1 MPPRLPKSLAAA
13 SARCSSF
20 FVAPVTQRFAVASLH
35 STASLSGPRQL
46 PPSSGASFLNL
57 DSESGRAQPAD
68 GSSPSTAS
76 ASASAS
82 TSSSS
87 PSSAFTNSLRAQ
99 GPRYMG
105 ARSATNSDANAALS
119 SVLFDSEAR
128 RLMYERREERKRST
142 LERMAERKVSED
154 YARHMPRRWNQ
165 GDVYAPHDLS
175 HAEARK
181 WKKAAQPTEDIVDM
195 LGINPL
201 DEYRNFRMISDFM
214 TTMGRI
220 RPAMDTALRPVNQ
233 RRMAKAIR
241 RAIGLGI
248 HPSVHKHPEILA
260 ASMVGLPKPS
270 YTALPENR
278 KKSFRA

>member
-1 MPPRLPKSLAAA
+1 MPPRLPKSLVAA
-13 SARCSSF
+13 SARCSSLF
-20 FVAPVTQRFAVASLH
+20 AAPVTQRFAVASLH
-35 STASLSGPRQL
+35 STASLSGPRHL

-57 DSESGRAQPAD
+57 DNESGRDA
-68 GSSPSTAS
+68 SSSSSTTPSS
-76 ASASAS
+76 
-82 TSSSS
+82 SSSS
-87 PSSAFTNSLRAQ
+87 PASAFSITRSQA
-99 GPRYMG
+99 PRYIG

-128 RLMYERREERKRST
+128 RLMHERREERRRST

-175 HAEARK
+175 PNEARK
-181 WKKAAQPTEDIVDM
+181 WKKAAQPMEDIVDM
-195 LGINPL
+195 LGINPM
-201 DEYRNFRMISDFM
+201 DEYRNFRMVSDFM

-233 RRMAKAIR
+233 RRMARAIR

-260 ASMVGLPKPS
+260 ASMASMPRPS
-270 YTALPENR
+270 YASQPDNR